1 MISMT
6 IKGNLIMSLVIV
18 SMIFFNPSLF
28 NAILAENST
37 VPLSLSN
44 TTEIAS
50 NAMSN
55 QPIDKEKALS
65 NLPLVIN
72 ITKNSN
78 ATDTVIDFIIN
89 QVNSSVV
96 DTSILE
102 ELARDRIPL
111 LIDTL
116 KNTNASSIAAE
127 YILNETKEGLFTNI
141 TRK

>member
-1 MISMT
+1 MT
-6 IKGNLIMSLVIV
+6 IKGNLIMPLIIG
-18 SMIFFNPSLF
+18 SMIFLNLSLF
-28 NAILAENST
+28 NASFAENST
-37 VPLSLSN
+37 FPLGLSN
-44 TTEIAS
+44 TTEKAS
-50 NAMSN
+50 NSMNN
-55 QPIDKEKALS
+55 QPINKEKALS

-116 KNTNASSIAAE
+116 KNTNASSIAAG

-141 TRK
+141 TRN